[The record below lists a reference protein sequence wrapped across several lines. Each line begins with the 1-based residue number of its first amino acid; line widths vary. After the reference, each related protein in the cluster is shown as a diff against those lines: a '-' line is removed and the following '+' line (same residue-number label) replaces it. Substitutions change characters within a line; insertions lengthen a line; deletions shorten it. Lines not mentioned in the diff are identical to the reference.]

1 MSTGHYAG
9 YIPSSM
15 YQLLLGA
22 CRLGCEPLV
31 YCLLCSPVMEGISSE
46 QMKEAHECAQT
57 NGHEELA
64 DHLMELFILHDMALP
79 PQLISRGPGQS
90 KEPEKHVPA
99 YYDALDMMD
108 QGGNTPQGNVH
119 VYCIHMYVF
128 VYVYDQHLF

>member
-31 YCLLCSPVMEGISSE
+31 YCVLCSPVMERL
-46 QMKEAHECAQT
+46 

-64 DHLMELFILHDMALP
+64 EHLIELFILHDMALP

-90 KEPEKHVPA
+90 KDPEKHVPA

-108 QGGNTPQGNVH
+108 QGGNTPQGNVQI
-119 VYCIHMYVF
+119 YCIYMVCILGMYMTSTYFSNIIDLIV
-128 VYVYDQHLF
+128 VIL